1 MVQWDILR
9 WGIAVVT
16 IRDALLVA
24 IEWCVNHPSF
34 LLWVLLPAGLM
45 FFYACWR
52 ILHIAGAR
60 KHDHATIRKLIKYQ
74 EIAKVE
80 EHDSEERLGNYLNIL
95 SRYPSSTIGL
105 SLYKYAISHEDFSN
119 ILSAISYKEYNKV
132 GRVGLA
138 RSKFARIWILDIFVI
153 PLILLGTVWG
163 GAVAVASATNMFA
176 DAVVDGTL
184 GSAAL
189 HAGIPPLIAML
200 FVLAVLTLVIVY
212 QRIGIR
218 DKRSQLAALSFETPS
233 FFQNMQKEDFQ
244 MFAQA
249 IEIQTN
255 PSEKVGARIRRI
267 LKREGVSVVAPQPVE
282 LLVSEIEE
290 VEELFPIEEELVEE
304 ELIEEQEAVQVV
316 EEIEEE
322 GESLS
327 VDDIIE
333 KFADMPFSPP
343 PALEITPEPP
353 QIEIPVEVK
362 VVEIE
367 PEPVVVEEKP
377 VRVKP
382 QPNEDQVNALLE
394 RLGQKPQ
401 PEPVKKPRVPKPLVA
416 RMTLVDRPE

>member
-1 MVQWDILR
+1 
-9 WGIAVVT
+9 
-16 IRDALLVA
+16 
-24 IEWCVNHPSF
+24 
-34 LLWVLLPAGLM
+34 
-45 FFYACWR
+45 
-52 ILHIAGAR
+52 
-60 KHDHATIRKLIKYQ
+60 
-74 EIAKVE
+74 
-80 EHDSEERLGNYLNIL
+80 
-95 SRYPSSTIGL
+95 
-105 SLYKYAISHEDFSN
+105 
-119 ILSAISYKEYNKV
+119 
-132 GRVGLA
+132 VGLA

-249 IEIQTN
+249 IEIQAN

-282 LLVSEIEE
+282 LLVSEIDEIDEIEE

-304 ELIEEQEAVQVV
+304 ELIEEQDTVQVV

-362 VVEIE
+362 VVEIEPE